1 MTRKILV
8 AHGDAG
14 INLAQGFP
22 DFAAPQAIKDAA
34 CAAIQADVNQYAIT
48 WGDPSLR
55 LAIADKYAQNH
66 GLAIDPQEEITVCC
80 GATETMVA
88 TLLAILER
96 GDEVVI
102 IEPFY
107 ENYGPDCLISGAQPR
122 YVPLYPPDW
131 SLDLDELRAAFTAR
145 TRAIIIN
152 TPHNPTGKVFSRAEL
167 ELVAEQCLAHDALCV
182 TDEIYEH
189 LIYKGT
195 HIPMATLPGMR
206 DRTVT
211 ISGLSKTYSLT
222 GWRVG
227 WAIAQPEITSA
238 IRKLHDFLT
247 VGAAAPLQVAAATA
261 LRLSQDYYHAL
272 LASYRERRDHMLQT
286 LGMTGFTAYQP
297 DGAYYVMTDIRSLGT
312 GDDLETVD
320 RLITEAGIAAVPGS
334 SFYAD
339 PDLGRNQVRFAFP
352 KRMETLV
359 SARERLLGWTAGRG
373 AQPSAA
379 SIGSG
384 GIAMQVNEGVSRTV

>member
-1 MTRKILV
+1 MSRPPTSSLSRTFAESVIREMTRKILV

-55 LAIADKYAQNH
+55 MAIADKYAQNY
-66 GLAIDPQEEITVCC
+66 GLAIDPQEEVTVCC

-107 ENYGPDCLISGAQPR
+107 EKYGPDCLISGAQPR
-122 YVPLYPPDW
+122 YVPLHPPDW
-131 SLDLDELRAAFTAR
+131 SLDPDELLTAFTER

-167 ELVAEQCLAHDALCV
+167 EFVAELCRTHDALCI

-189 LIYKGT
+189 LVYEGV
-195 HIPMATLPGMR
+195 HIPIATLPGMR

-222 GWRVG
+222 GWRV
-227 WAIAQPEITSA
+227 AYVIACERITSA
-238 IRKLHDFLT
+238 IRKVHDFLT
-247 VGAAAPLQVAAATA
+247 VGAPHPLQEAGAVA
-261 LRLSQDYYHAL
+261 LRLPES
-272 LASYRERRDHMLQT
+272 
-286 LGMTGFTAYQP
+286 
-297 DGAYYVMTDIRSLGT
+297 
-312 GDDLETVD
+312 
-320 RLITEAGIAAVPGS
+320 
-334 SFYAD
+334 
-339 PDLGRNQVRFAFP
+339 
-352 KRMETLV
+352 
-359 SARERLLGWTAGRG
+359 
-373 AQPSAA
+373 
-379 SIGSG
+379 
-384 GIAMQVNEGVSRTV
+384 